1 MSLYI
6 LIHAYDKI
14 KHKTFIFSMEI
25 MGSLKGAHG
34 AEFGSFSK
42 LMRRFLVIGLGVN
55 WQADSS

>member
-1 MSLYI
+1 MYI

-34 AEFGSFSK
+34 AGAEFGSFSPV
-42 LMRRFLVIGLGVN
+42 LSVSVIM
-55 WQADSS
+55 